1 MLFTEKGGGS
11 IIRQMSVY
19 ILKDNQQIGP
29 LQDAEVIAGL
39 QSGTFSPED
48 HGWRDGMTHR
58 VPLYSL
64 FPPSQAWAMSAP
76 LPQRMSPPPNLGDN
90 AGMRLLLPVGQSGW
104 AVAAGYLGL
113 FSVLLLPAPL
123 ALILS
128 IVALLDIQKS
138 KSTGLRKHGT
148 GRAIF
153 GLVMGVLGTGLLL
166 WITVL
171 SRH

>member
-1 MLFTEKGGGS
+1 
-11 IIRQMSVY
+11 MSVY

-48 HGWRDGMTHR
+48 HGWRDGMAHR

-64 FPPSQAWAMSAP
+64 FPPSQAWAMNT
-76 LPQRMSPPPNLGDN
+76 PQGMAAPPNIGDN

-113 FSVLLLPAPL
+113 FSLLLLPAPL
-123 ALILS
+123 ALILG
-128 IVALLDIQKS
+128 IVALSDIQKS
-138 KSTGLRKHGT
+138 KTSGQRKHGT
-148 GRAIF
+148 GRAVF
-153 GLVMGVLGTGLLL
+153 GLVMGVLGTGLLIWML
-166 WITVL
+166 VI
-171 SRH
+171 SRR